1 MTNNANT
8 LITLKPQDLAGDY
21 ADIAEIIG
29 VENTKLLYKHYKGQ
43 QITFP
48 QRFFSKKYVALQTK
62 RELKK
67 GDCTLPQIAVQYEY
81 TERRLRQLLKEYT

>member
-29 VENTKLLYKHYKGQ
+29 VENTKLLYKH
-43 QITFP
+43 
-48 QRFFSKKYVALQTK
+48 
-62 RELKK
+62 
-67 GDCTLPQIAVQYEY
+67 
-81 TERRLRQLLKEYT
+81 

>member
-1 MTNNANT
+1 MTKNENT
-8 LITLKPQDLAGDY
+8 LITLKPHDLAGDY

-29 VENTKLLYKHYKGQ
+29 VENANLLFMHYRGQ

-48 QRFFSKKYVALQTK
+48 QRFFSKKYVALQTEK
-62 RELKK
+62 ELKK
-67 GDCTLPQIAVQYEY
+67 GNCTLPQLAVKYGY